1 MRFFCEKIRHC
12 TDNLRTF
19 EISEINMSTTIK
31 QQSRFD
37 VRLLKE
43 QKEFFERAAYLGG
56 FRNLTDFVVST
67 IQEKAKEIL
76 KEKDQIIA
84 SEKDAQVFFDAL
96 ANPKKPSKA
105 LKNALKEYNLFV
117 SNEQK

>member
-1 MRFFCEKIRHC
+1 
-12 TDNLRTF
+12 
-19 EISEINMSTTIK
+19 MSTTIK
-31 QQSRFD
+31 QQARFD
-37 VRLLKE
+37 ARLSKE

-56 FRNLTDFVVST
+56 FRSLTDFVILTV
-67 IQEKAKEIL
+67 QEKAKEIL

-117 SNEQK
+117 TNEQK